1 MFNVLSVDDLSQD
14 FLISLWD
21 EAYDRKGKRNKKLS
35 GKILTNLFYEPST
48 RTSSSFYS
56 AMKLSGG
63 DVIPIN
69 NVTFSSVSKGE
80 SLEDTVKTISQMCDL
95 IVLRHN
101 IAGSAKIASQV
112 SGVPIINAGDG
123 NSEHPTQTILDGYTI
138 YHYFNKKIDNL
149 NITLV
154 GDLKNGR
161 TVKSLVKLLTRFKNN
176 KFNFVSPKNLRF
188 DGQLPPNSL
197 EVSDINKVIEETDI
211 LYVTRVQKER
221 GSKYNY
227 ELSIDQLN
235 KIPKNSIVMHPF
247 PRVTEIPSSFD
258 NDPRAKYFDQIKFG
272 VWCRQ
277 ILLERIL
284 L

>member
-21 EAYDRKGKRNKKLS
+21 EAYDRKGKRNKKLN

-112 SGVPIINAGDG
+112 
-123 NSEHPTQTILDGYTI
+123 
-138 YHYFNKKIDNL
+138 
-149 NITLV
+149 
-154 GDLKNGR
+154 
-161 TVKSLVKLLTRFKNN
+161 
-176 KFNFVSPKNLRF
+176 
-188 DGQLPPNSL
+188 
-197 EVSDINKVIEETDI
+197 
-211 LYVTRVQKER
+211 
-221 GSKYNY
+221 
-227 ELSIDQLN
+227 
-235 KIPKNSIVMHPF
+235 
-247 PRVTEIPSSFD
+247 
-258 NDPRAKYFDQIKFG
+258 
-272 VWCRQ
+272 
-277 ILLERIL
+277 
-284 L
+284 